1 MEKNEQMPKR
11 NSIIIAQIDR
21 TTNSFSPNKNP

>member
-11 NSIIIAQIDR
+11 NSIIIGPIDR